1 MSDDGPVIVHN
12 CVLGLGFQMGAPKF
26 QMTLAKGALGG
37 PPIFFELDR
46 CVQIVNTYRRT
57 NHKIKGGWDICAKII
72 EDMAAGRSGR
82 HGPITWEK
90 ETIWLPN
97 GMSLK
102 YPELRKAVSDK
113 GWDEWSYK
121 SGDMRKKIYGGLLC
135 ENIVQAL
142 ARIIVA
148 WQMLQIRKK
157 YRIVMTTHD
166 EAVALPK
173 TAQAKQCFALM
184 TKVMSTA
191 PSWCPD
197 IPLACEGGHASNYS
211 K

>member
-1 MSDDGPVIVHN
+1 
-12 CVLGLGFQMGAPKF
+12 MGAPKF

-37 PPIFFELDR
+37 PPVFFSESECQD
-46 CVQIVNTYRRT
+46 IVNKYRRA
-57 NHKIKGGWDICAKII
+57 NYKIADGWKICQQII
-72 EDMAAGRSGR
+72 KDMATGRVGR
-82 HGPITWEK
+82 YWPISWEK
-90 ETIWLPN
+90 EKIWLPN

-102 YPELRKAVSDK
+102 YPDLRCAISEK
-113 GWDEWSYK
+113 GWEEWSYQA
-121 SGDMRKKIYGGLLC
+121 GDTRSKIYGGLLC

-148 WQMLQIRKK
+148 WQMLQIDKK

-173 TAQAKQCFALM
+173 TREAQKCFEYM
-184 TKVMSTA
+184 TKIMSTP
-191 PSWCPD
+191 PSWCSD
-197 IPLACEGGHASNYS
+197 IPLNCEGGFAENYS